1 MKQGKKKC
9 YLLFINGGVT
19 LIAIISLLAL
29 VVLLV
34 LSISSAV
41 NIYNNR
47 LIEFCFEPMC
57 FEKAGEIFSLP
68 INLMKYSLVL
78 VPIFAFCVV
87 YKNYSLSVVN
97 SHITN
102 RINNERDFYAYLK
115 ECPASKDEWFSD
127 VNKKRLY
134 RSIFDE
140 SKTNLGINQK
150 GKYLVTDFLKFIK
163 SKNSMDAQKV
173 YIDPD
178 HTEYRK
184 RFVFLGKSFGLPIE
198 EDMSV
203 DSLFA
208 LENEFINFI
217 FDIFEL
223 WFDCE
228 NEYEKIKRD
237 YAFRVI

>member
-1 MKQGKKKC
+1 M
-9 YLLFINGGVT
+9 T
-19 LIAIISLLAL
+19 LITIISLLAL

-34 LSISSAV
+34 LSITSAV

-47 LIEFCFEPMC
+47 LIEFCFEPKC
-57 FEKAGEIFSLP
+57 FETAGEIFSLP

-78 VPIFAFCVV
+78 VPVFAFCVV
-87 YKNYSLSVVN
+87 CKNYSLSVVN

-140 SKTNLGINQK
+140 SKTNLGINDK
-150 GKYLVTDFLKFIK
+150 GKSLVTDFLKFIK
-163 SKNSMDAQKV
+163 SKNSKDVQGV
-173 YIDPD
+173 YIDPE
-178 HTEYRK
+178 HTEYRGK
-184 RFVFLGKSFGLPIE
+184 FVLLGQSFGLPIE
-198 EDMSV
+198 EDMNI
-203 DSLFA
+203 DSLFS
-208 LENEFINFI
+208 LEKEFLNFI

-223 WFDCE
+223 WFSCK